1 MITLLLVHDNSDL
14 IDATRSFLEKGG
26 EVRVDAVPS
35 TKQAI
40 EVLKNRN
47 YDVIVSYYQL
57 PEVNGIEF
65 FPEMNG
71 VELLKYLKSRGNPTP
86 FILYTRL
93 GRDRILIEDL
103 NSAGEVV
110 FPKGIDPRSP
120 LTELRD
126 LVYQAVL
133 RKKLERDQTLRT
145 DLLSSI
151 LSLTPIWICQIR
163 GGVMEWTN
171 ASMSAGLG
179 YDEGGLVGK
188 NATALFADRESFER
202 ASRELTLSIDGNGWG
217 KAGTL
222 LKKKD
227 GTPVHCL
234 LKVHAID
241 SHDPSRGQVMVIE
254 DITEQKRLE
263 EMVRESEIRTRE
275 LLMHAAS
282 LIMKLDLAGNI
293 TFVNTFAQT
302 FFGYSEPELLG
313 KNILGTLIPSGDSD
327 GRDAN
332 SFVSDVALNGEGIA
346 IRISGMR
353 IRDGSPV
360 WVAWTTKAIRDS
372 GGHVTEVICIGH
384 DITDHTSR
392 ERPRISTAMWKDR
405 VIGGTDITDEVFDTV
420 FSICL
425 EISREG
431 REGKKVGTAFVIGDT
446 ENVLA
451 KSRQLIL
458 NPFAGHQTA
467 DRMVTNHDIKE
478 NIKELAQLDGAFVIR
493 GDGLIEAA
501 ARYITIDT
509 SAVGIPKGLGTRH
522 SSIAGI
528 TLVTNA
534 IGIVVS
540 QSGGKISIFRN
551 GRMVQEIA

>member
-1 MITLLLVHDNSDL
+1 MITILLVHDNSDL
-14 IDATRSFLEKGG
+14 IDATRSYLEKGG
-26 EVRVDAVPS
+26 EVRVDAVSS
-35 TKQAI
+35 TKQAV
-40 EVLKNRN
+40 EVLKDRN

-65 FPEMNG
+65 LPEMNG
-71 VELLKYLKSRGNPTP
+71 VELLRYLKSQGNATP

-93 GRDRILIEDL
+93 SRDRILIEDL
-103 NSAGEVV
+103 NSAGEVT

-120 LTELRD
+120 LPELRD
-126 LVYQAVL
+126 LIYQAVL
-133 RKKLERDQTLRT
+133 RKKVERDQTLRT

-151 LSLTPIWICQIR
+151 LSLTPIWLCQIR

-171 ASMSAGLG
+171 TSMSASLG
-179 YDEGGLVGK
+179 YDDGGLVGK
-188 NATALFADRESFER
+188 NATALFVDRESFER

-217 KAGTL
+217 RAETL

-241 SHDPSRGQVMVIE
+241 SRDPSRGQVMIIE
-254 DITEQKRLE
+254 DITEKKRLE
-263 EMVRESEIRTRE
+263 EAVRESGIRTRE
-275 LLMHAAS
+275 LLMHANS
-282 LIMKLDLAGNI
+282 LIMKLDLSGNI
-293 TFVNTFAQT
+293 TFFNTFAQT
-302 FFGYSEPELLG
+302 FFGYSGQEVHG
-313 KNILGTLIPSGDSD
+313 KNIIGTLIPSGEAD
-327 GRDAN
+327 GRDAT
-332 SFVSDVALNGEGIA
+332 SFVSDVALNGEGFA

-360 WVAWTTKAIRDS
+360 WVAWTTKAIRDA
-372 GGHVTEVICIGH
+372 GGHISEVVCIGH

-405 VIGGTDITDEVFDTV
+405 VIGGTDIGDDVFDAV

-431 REGKKVGTAFVIGDT
+431 REGKKVGTAFVIGDA

-458 NPFAGHQTA
+458 NPFAGHQTG
-467 DRMVTNHDIKE
+467 DRMITNHDIRE

-522 SSIAGI
+522 SSVAGI

>member
-1 MITLLLVHDNSDL
+1 MITILLVHDNSDL
-14 IDATRSFLEKGG
+14 IDLTRSYLEKGG
-26 EVRVDAVPS
+26 EVRVDAVSS

-40 EVLKNRN
+40 DVLKNRN
-47 YDVIVSYYQL
+47 YDVIVSYFQL

-65 FPEMNG
+65 LPEMNG
-71 VELLKYLKSRGNPTP
+71 VELLQYLKSHGNPTP

-93 GRDRILIEDL
+93 GRDRILLEDL

-110 FPKGIDPRSP
+110 FPKGVEPRTP
-120 LTELRD
+120 LSELRD
-126 LVYQAVL
+126 LIYQAVL

-171 ASMSAGLG
+171 TPMSAGLG
-179 YDEGGLVGK
+179 YDDGGLVGK

-217 KAGTL
+217 RAETL

-227 GTPVHCL
+227 GSPVHCI

-241 SHDPSRGQVMVIE
+241 SHDPARGQVMIIE
-254 DITEQKRLE
+254 DITEKKRLE
-263 EMVRESEIRTRE
+263 EAVRESGIRTRE
-275 LLMHAAS
+275 LLMHAGS
-282 LIMKLDLAGNI
+282 LIMKLDLAGTI
-293 TFVNTFAQT
+293 TFFNTYAQT
-302 FFGYSEPELLG
+302 FFGYSEQEVLG
-313 KNILGTLIPSGDSD
+313 KNIVGTLIPSGETD
-327 GRDAN
+327 GRDATG
-332 SFVSDVALNGEGIA
+332 FASDVALNGEGVA

-360 WVAWTTKAIRDS
+360 WVAWTTKAIRDAA
-372 GGHVTEVICIGH
+372 GHVSEVVCIGH
-384 DITDHTSR
+384 DITDRTSR

-405 VIGGTDITDEVFDTV
+405 VIGGTDVEDGVFDAV

-431 REGKKVGTAFVIGDT
+431 REGKKVGTAFVIGDA

-509 SAVGIPKGLGTRH
+509 SAVGIQKGLGTRH
-522 SSIAGI
+522 SSVAGI

-540 QSGGKISIFRN
+540 QSGGKISIFRD
-551 GRMVQEIA
+551 GRIVQEIA

>member
-1 MITLLLVHDNSDL
+1 MITILLVHDNSDL
-14 IDATRSFLEKGG
+14 IDATRSNLEKGG
-26 EVRVDAVPS
+26 EVRVDAVSS

-40 EVLKNRN
+40 EVLRNRN

-65 FPEMNG
+65 LPEMNG
-71 VELLKYLKSRGNPTP
+71 VELLRYLKSHGNTTP

-93 GRDRILIEDL
+93 GGDRVLIEDL
-103 NSAGEVV
+103 NSAGEVT
-110 FPKGIDPRSP
+110 FPKGAEPRTP
-120 LTELRD
+120 LSEMRD
-126 LVYQAVL
+126 LIYQAVL
-133 RKKLERDQTLRT
+133 RKKVERDQTLRT

-163 GGVMEWTN
+163 GGVMEWANTN
-171 ASMSAGLG
+171 MSAGLG
-179 YDEGGLVGK
+179 YEDGGLVGK

-217 KAGTL
+217 HAETL
-222 LKKKD
+222 LKMRD
-227 GTPVHCL
+227 GTPVHCQ

-241 SHDPSRGQVMVIE
+241 SRDPSRGQVMIIE
-254 DITEQKRLE
+254 DITEKKRLE
-263 EMVRESEIRTRE
+263 EAVRESEIRTRE
-275 LLMHAAS
+275 LLMHANS

-293 TFVNTFAQT
+293 TFFNTFAQT
-302 FFGYSEPELLG
+302 FFGYSGQEMLS
-313 KNILGTLIPSGDSD
+313 KNIIGTLIPSGEAD
-327 GRDAN
+327 GRDAT
-332 SFVSDVALNGEGIA
+332 SFVSDVALNGEGVA

-360 WVAWTTKAIRDS
+360 WVAWTTKAIRDAE
-372 GGHVTEVICIGH
+372 GHVREVVCIGH
-384 DITDHTSR
+384 DITDHASR
-392 ERPRISTAMWKDR
+392 ERPRISTALWKDR
-405 VIGGTDITDEVFDTV
+405 VIGGTDIGDEVFDAV
-420 FSICL
+420 FTICL

-458 NPFAGHQTA
+458 NPFAGHQTG
-467 DRMVTNHDIKE
+467 DRMVTNHDLRE